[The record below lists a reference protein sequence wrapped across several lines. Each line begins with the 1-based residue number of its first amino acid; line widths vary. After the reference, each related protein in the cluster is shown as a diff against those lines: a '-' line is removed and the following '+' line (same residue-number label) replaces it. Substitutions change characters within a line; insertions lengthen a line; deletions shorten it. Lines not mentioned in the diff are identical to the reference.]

1 MEVAVLLCRRRRFA
15 PVRRRFTRAAVIAR
29 AVYAAY
35 LRMHL
40 LCNI

>member
-29 AVYAAY
+29 AAAY

>member
-1 MEVAVLLCRRRRFA
+1 MALFREAFFRRFA

-29 AVYAAY
+29 AAAY